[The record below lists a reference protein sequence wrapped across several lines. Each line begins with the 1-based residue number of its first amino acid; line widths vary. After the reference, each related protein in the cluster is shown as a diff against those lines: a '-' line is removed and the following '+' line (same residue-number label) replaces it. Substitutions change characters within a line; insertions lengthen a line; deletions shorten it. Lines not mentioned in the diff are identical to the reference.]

1 MIGLGGGGS
10 DDGAAEDAAAKD
22 GSLLAFLAQPRRLG
36 EVRFHF
42 SPHAETVMKRLDRLR
57 GSGQVEQLGS
67 GVVVQAGCPWVAWPL
82 PLRQALLLAVL
93 DQPRLLPDA
102 ARRAGVTSGAD
113 NAMAALVA
121 AGRVRCDQGGMY
133 ARAAPALVLVQADAS
148 GAGGCGSQGAPG
160 KPVVVAQGRGL
171 SADQAMLVA
180 LAETRSALEVAQ
192 LVGDS
197 QSNVRAKLARLA
209 AYGLVIR
216 VGYGRYV
223 ARAPGNQPE
232 TGSRP
237 HARPQPIR
245 DAILAFLS
253 EPRQAWEVA
262 AHIDRSVPNA
272 TGHLAAMCRRGVAA
286 RVGYGRYER
295 TDPAQAGVGRGAIT
309 RPFPVRDAVLVCLGK
324 PTHYTEIARAARRS
338 IKATSNALRALVGL
352 GLAVQC
358 SKGVFAAFGAS
369 SPGPARSVHPVC
381 ATPGDAC
388 AATSEEARCVP

>member
-1 MIGLGGGGS
+1 MTGLDGGS
-10 DDGAAEDAAAKD
+10 SDDRAADDAAAENA
-22 GSLLAFLAQPRRLG
+22 SLLAFLAQPRRLG
-36 EVRFHF
+36 EVRLHF
-42 SPHAETVMKRLDRLR
+42 SSHAETVMKRLDRLR
-57 GSGQVEQLGS
+57 GSGQVEQLGF
-67 GVVVQAGCPWVAWPL
+67 GVVVQAGCPWLPWPL

-93 DQPRLLPDA
+93 DQSRLLPDA
-102 ARRAGVTSGAD
+102 AWRAGVTSGAEK
-113 NAMAALVA
+113 AMAALVA
-121 AGRVRCDQGGMY
+121 AGRVRCDQRGMY
-133 ARAAPALVLVQADAS
+133 ARAAPALAQADAS
-148 GAGGCGSQGAPG
+148 GAGGCGWPG
-160 KPVVVAQGRGL
+160 VPGEPGVVAHGRGL
-171 SADQAMLVA
+171 SAYQAMLVA

-197 QSNVRAKLARLA
+197 QSNVRAKLARLV

-223 ARAPGNQPE
+223 AQAPGNQPE
-232 TGSRP
+232 TGSGP
-237 HARPQPIR
+237 HTRPQPIR

-272 TGHLAAMCRRGVAA
+272 TGHLAAMCRRGLAA
-286 RVGYGRYER
+286 RVSYGRYER
-295 TDPAQAGVGRGAIT
+295 TDPTQAGVGRGAIT

-324 PTHYTEIARAARRS
+324 PAHYTEIARAARRS
-338 IKATSNALRALVGL
+338 IKATSHALRALVGL

-358 SKGVFAAFGAS
+358 SKGVFAASGAS